1 MDIRWLQDFLAVAE
15 TGNFTRAAERR
26 NLSQAAFSRRIQAL
40 ESWLGVALIDRSV
53 FPTRLTAEGEQ
64 FRQHAGDILHQ
75 VINARQDV
83 AGKAALGRE
92 HIRIALPFVLATT
105 RLPHWWQAWSAEQP
119 LSATV
124 VLGNIHDLVTALTAG
139 NADLMFCYLSDQQ
152 PIELDPDRYDRLV
165 VETDVLRPYA
175 SLSLLSRGVSLPGT
189 AALPVPLLMYSVGVY
204 FARLVDLIFETA
216 DEHVVGT
223 RILENDMSDVLRDMA
238 LAGHGVAWLPD
249 RTALAGSS
257 GLVALDGDMW
267 TLPLKVVAF
276 KDRTNRRRS
285 VARLWT
291 LLAGRPANGER
302 QLSATRS
309 VAKSRSSDP
318 DFFVTSM
325 SLGE

>member
-15 TGNFTRAAERR
+15 TGNFTRAAARR
-26 NLSQAAFSRRIQAL
+26 NLSQAAFSRRIQSL

-75 VINARQDV
+75 VIDARREV
-83 AGKAALGRE
+83 AGKTALGRE
-92 HIRIALPFVLATT
+92 HIRIALPFVLATA
-105 RLPHWWQAWSAEQP
+105 RLPRWWQDWSGEQP
-119 LSATV
+119 LSSAV

-152 PIELDPDRYDRLV
+152 PIELDPDRYERLV

-175 SLSLLSRGVSLPGT
+175 SPALLAHGVCLPGT
-189 AALPVPLLMYSVGVY
+189 PALPVPLLMYSVGVY

-216 DEHVVGT
+216 GERVVGT

-249 RTALAGSS
+249 STVLAGVR

-267 TLPLKVVAF
+267 TLPIKVVAF
-276 KDRTNRRRS
+276 KDRTNKRRS
-285 VARLWT
+285 VARLWAH
-291 LLAGRPANGER
+291 LANRPSGLGQR
-302 QLSATRS
+302 SAVRS
-309 VAKSRSSDP
+309 ALTPRLPDRSGISSP
-318 DFFVTSM
+318 Q
-325 SLGE
+325 